1 MVAPLAETVG
11 VAGNGLFLITTSSVE
26 LQVPLV
32 IVQRKVISVL
42 VGTLVTVEVRN
53 ELLVIEALP
62 EEPTKLQAPV
72 PDDGVLP
79 FNVIVAVLHNA

>member
-1 MVAPLAETVG
+1 MAPFAEMVAS
-11 VAGNGLFLITTSSVE
+11 GNGLFLMITSSVE

-42 VGTLVTVEVRN
+42 EDTLVTVELCD
-53 ELLVIEALP
+53 ELLVIDALP
-62 EEPTKLQAPV
+62 ADPTKLQAPV

-79 FNVIVAVLHNA
+79 FNVNVEVLHNA